1 MTTAIR
7 LFMAAA
13 LVMLPMTG
21 IHAITGT
28 MQRLDAKMQYTING
42 GTVTSK
48 KVARIEEQYDG
59 TSSYNQKKIKVYEAN
74 ITGTVLKGGT
84 LTVSCKKLAGIT
96 LPNETAPKVIVEYD
110 YVYDGF
116 STFNEHKK
124 IENAKEATVSIPID
138 KDYIKEV
145 RVRCTYLSP
154 HNKMVCYSVWT
165 VGKKENTTTPNTPN
179 ESTSVNPAKTF
190 KDQATCEGHTMKY
203 SISGGKILK
212 KEKADISHDNFGHDN
227 YRQSIKGIVQ
237 PGATISVDL
246 SKVDG
251 EGTPRLGIVFDYVKK
266 GQMPSLMGI
275 MYQTEQKNSTSK
287 SFRVPSDAES
297 VEIHIHYQVPH
308 KGTDSDIDI
317 SARLYV
323 GDSMPD
329 YEYSS
334 STPSTSV
341 NTNTPGNF
349 RWDDK
354 YEDKCEI
361 CDGKFSGY
369 FISGLKGNFIQR
381 CGTITTEENIQHYF
395 EPRPNELYD
404 PIFVKDQISTL
415 DHDVVKVQWGND
427 EGSSITIGPN
437 SQIRYEGL
445 VNGKPRWKVHYG
457 TIVGQRL
464 KKIEQK
470 KPSFSLSNCLVEL
483 LGTSYVIQ
491 DNGKTSAVY
500 LLDGSIKVTNNKKK
514 SYTLKPGQSST
525 IGKDGKIVVKTF
537 DVNAMAKKYGIT
549 LNGTGNTGLVFTA
562 DNLHYKIL
570 SDKTVELTGDLRG
583 NYKGHVTIP
592 NQVKHSGKTY
602 QVVGIGQN
610 TFADQTG
617 LTSITIPKSI
627 RGIAADAF
635 RNTGLTEVVIPG
647 DDVNIN
653 QYAFRNCKKLTVV
666 TANGKKPNC
675 SASAF
680 EGCTSMKELR
690 IHGIS
695 ESNNGKKLS
704 GTNAVIK
711 VIK

>member
-7 LFMAAA
+7 LIMAAA

-334 STPSTSV
+334 STPSTPV

-349 RWDDK
+349 KWNEA

-361 CDGKFSGY
+361 CNGKFSGY
-369 FISGLKGNFIQR
+369 FITAMKKACVIN
-381 CGTITTEENIQHYF
+381 CGTLSAQESIDNHVL
-395 EPRPNELYD
+395 PRVGELYG
-404 PIFVKDQISTL
+404 PIFTKDCLSTY
-415 DHDVVKVQWGND
+415 DGDVIKVQWGED

-437 SQIRYEGL
+437 SDVVLQGF
-445 VNGKPRWKVHYG
+445 VNGKPRWKVLRG

-583 NYKGHVTIP
+583 NYKGHVPIP